1 MAYAFGAPS
10 IVQDGL
16 VFYIDAAN
24 KDSYLGSGTTV
35 SSISNPTGSN
45 IGTMQQSGMFDSNN
59 AGVFA
64 FDSTDDYI
72 TVPDSAAMRFN
83 NNVTL
88 SAWIYPTTTD
98 SYRNI
103 LNKRGT
109 GQQYSFFLIND
120 NRLDFDDGSSHIYTT
135 ATISPNVWTNVV
147 ASVSAGS
154 LDFYINGKLDSSG
167 QSANPT
173 EDTNITYI
181 GRKFNGTNIFAGEM
195 GPIMIYHR
203 GLSASEVAQNYNA
216 LKGRFI

>member
-1 MAYAFGAPS
+1 MAYSFGAPS

-45 IGTMQQSGMFDSNN
+45 IGTMQQSGMFGSNN
-59 AGVFA
+59 AGVFT

-109 GQQYSFFLIND
+109 GQQYNFFLEN
-120 NRLDFDDGSSHIYTT
+120 NNKLDFDSGVHRYSTG
-135 ATISPNVWTNVV
+135 TISPNIWTNVV

-154 LDFYINGKLDSSG
+154 LDFYINGELDSSG
-167 QSANPT
+167 QSSNPT

-181 GRKFNGTNIFAGEM
+181 GRKYDGANDFAGEM